1 MNDAPPG
8 NNVSSKFLRG
18 NAEFGCP
25 QPGRMRKAGGLV
37 GKPGRPFRAQ
47 ATVNVN
53 SLSDCNVSDGRE
65 EKQFVARVSW
75 ESGGA
80 ARVASNGRAKCLY
93 DFRCMS
99 YCRQT
104 AVRPPR
110 RVLRIPMSNKLT
122 SVSSRAN
129 PIESVGELFD
139 TLSALPLLIHC
150 LECGSKL
157 LHVDATFLSAA
168 GTVWNLQLPVCPQC
182 ERPRFG
188 GDGDRRNS
196 LSPQNKVHDS
206 VLQGSVLRRSVR

>member
-1 MNDAPPG
+1 MMLRRVIMFPRNFFEETQ
-8 NNVSSKFLRG
+8 NSS
-18 NAEFGCP
+18 AP

-37 GKPGRPFRAQ
+37 GKPGRPFGAQ

-53 SLSDCNVSDGRE
+53 SLSECNVSDGRE

-75 ESGGA
+75 KSGGA

-99 YCRQT
+99 YCIPT
-104 AVRPPR
+104 AFGPPR

-150 LECGSKL
+150 LECGWKR

-182 ERPRFG
+182 ERSRFG
-188 GDGDRRNS
+188 GGGDRHNS

-206 VLQGSVLRRSVR
+206 VLQGSVLRRSVH